1 MNKPSSKIR
10 AEFLNFFENNGCTI
24 VPSDSLIPSGDKT
37 LLFTSAGM
45 VQFKQYFLGQ
55 SKDSF
60 TRVASCQKCFRT
72 SDIEQ
77 VGITTRHLTFFE
89 MLGNFSFGDYFKK
102 EAIAWAWEFLTKNMG
117 LPEDKL
123 YITVYKDD
131 DEAVEIWKKIVPENR
146 IIKMGDDTNFWNMG
160 DTGPCGPCSEIL
172 IDLGPEMSCGK
183 PSCGPACSCDRHL
196 EIWNL
201 VFTQFDRQ
209 ADGSLKNLPRK
220 NIDTGMGF
228 ERIVAAA
235 NGKKS
240 IFDTDLFMPIINAA
254 ADFLKIKYESKNISK
269 LRMIADHSRAVTF
282 LISDGILPSNEG
294 RGYVL
299 RRILRRA
306 LRQGKLY
313 GYSKPF
319 INELVPTVF
328 NIMESAYPEL
338 SSKLSNIRSIIKIEE
353 EKFLETLESGSDMLS
368 GIMDS
373 YKAKGVNI
381 LNGKDI
387 FKLYDTYGFPHDL
400 TREIAFENG
409 FGFDEEGFK
418 AKQKTAQEKSRAA
431 WGGSGEKDI
440 TFYSILHKRIGDALF
455 IGYDNY
461 ISSGNILAL
470 IKDGKEVSELKSG
483 QEGEIILSQT
493 SFYAHSGG
501 QTSDVGKIENAN
513 FESIVKDVYKPI
525 GSFFVHKVKA
535 LKGIAK
541 VGQEVFTKIDVERR
555 KQIARHHTATHIL
568 QKVLRETFGEHV
580 AQTGSL
586 VTDEFLRF
594 DFTHFSAIK
603 KEELIKIEKTVN
615 VVIRANSAVCIE
627 TMDIAQARN
636 AGAMALFGEKYGNT
650 VRTVSVKRESGE
662 DNYSMELCGGTH
674 INRTGEIGMFKII
687 SEASV
692 AAGVRRIE
700 AVVGVAAEKYIL
712 DEENSLAGAAA
723 ILNTSKDEL
732 INKAQ
737 KYVVDYKKLEIELN
751 ALRSSLIANEADSY
765 VKQVK
770 DANGFNFLP
779 VIIDGLDA
787 KELRTISDQLK
798 EKLKSAIL
806 LLVSKHDE
814 KITFIVSATED
825 YVKQGINAGKIA
837 KAFAADID
845 GSGGGKPDFAQ
856 GGSKELSKV
865 EEVLR
870 NAQKYLISL

>member
-10 AEFLNFFENNGCTI
+10 AEFLNFFENKGCTI
-24 VPSDSLIPSGDKT
+24 VRSDSLIPSGDKT

-45 VQFKQYFLGQ
+45 VQFKQHFLGQ

-60 TRVASCQKCFRT
+60 TRAASCQKCFRT

-117 LPEDKL
+117 LPKDKL

-172 IDLGPEMSCGK
+172 IDLCPEMSCGK

-220 NIDTGMGF
+220 NIDTGMGL

-254 ADFLKIKYESKNISK
+254 ADLLKIKYESKNISK

-282 LISDGILPSNEG
+282 LISDGVLPSNEG

-400 TREIAFENG
+400 TREIASENG
-409 FGFDEEGFK
+409 FGVDEAGFK
-418 AKQKTAQEKSRAA
+418 AEQKTAQEKSRAA
-431 WGGSGEKDI
+431 WSGSGEKDI
-440 TFYSILHKRIGDALF
+440 TFYSILHKRIGDTLF
-455 IGYDNY
+455 TGYDNY

-525 GSFFVHKVKA
+525 GSFFVHKVKV

-568 QKVLRETFGEHV
+568 QKVLRETFGENV
-580 AQTGSL
+580 AQAGSL

-603 KEELIKIEKTVN
+603 KEELIKIEKIVN
-615 VVIRANSAVCIE
+615 SVIRANSAVCIE

-687 SEASV
+687 SESSI

-700 AVVGVAAEKYIL
+700 AVVGVAAENYIL

-751 ALRSSLIANEADSY
+751 ALRSSLISNEADSY

-770 DANGFNFLP
+770 DVNGFNFLP

-806 LLVSKHDE
+806 LLVSKHE
-814 KITFIVSATED
+814 GKVTFIVSATED

-837 KAFAADID
+837 KAFAADIG

-865 EEVLR
+865 EEVLK
-870 NAQKYLISL
+870 NSQKYLISL

>member
-10 AEFLNFFENNGCTI
+10 AEFLNFFENNGCVI

-45 VQFKQYFLGQ
+45 VQFKQHVLGQ

-60 TRVASCQKCFRT
+60 TRAASCQKCFRT

-102 EAIAWAWEFLTKNMG
+102 EAIAWAWEFLTKNMD
-117 LPEDKL
+117 LPKDKL
-123 YITVYKDD
+123 YITVYKND

-146 IIKMGDDTNFWNMG
+146 IIRMGNDTNFWNMG

-183 PSCGPACSCDRHL
+183 PSCGPSCSCDRHL

-220 NIDTGMGF
+220 NIDTGMGL

-240 IFDTDLFMPIINAA
+240 IFDTDLFMPIINTAA
-254 ADFLKIKYESKNISK
+254 EFLKIKYESKNISK

-282 LISDGILPSNEG
+282 LISDGVLPSNEG

-313 GYSKPF
+313 GYRKPF

-373 YKAKGVNI
+373 YKAKCINV
-381 LNGKDI
+381 LSGKDI

-400 TREIAFENG
+400 TREIASENG
-409 FGFDEEGFK
+409 FGVDEAGFK
-418 AKQKTAQEKSRAA
+418 TEQKTAQEKSRAA
-431 WGGSGEKDI
+431 WSGSGEKDI
-440 TFYSILHKRIGDALF
+440 TFYSILHKRIGDTLF
-455 IGYDNY
+455 TGYDNY

-470 IKDGKEVSELKSG
+470 IKDGKEASELKSG

-501 QTSDVGKIENAN
+501 QASDVGKIENAN
-513 FESIVKDVYKPI
+513 FESIVKDVYKLI
-525 GSFFVHKVKA
+525 GSFFVHKVKV

-568 QKVLRETFGEHV
+568 QKVLRETLGEHV
-580 AQTGSL
+580 AQAGSL

-603 KEELIKIEKTVN
+603 KEELIKVEKTVN
-615 VVIRANSAVCIE
+615 SVIRANSEVCIE

-687 SEASV
+687 SEFSI

-700 AVVGVAAEKYIL
+700 AVAGVAAENYIL
-712 DEENSLAGAAA
+712 DEENSLAGTAA

-737 KYVVDYKKLEIELN
+737 KYIVDYKKLEIELN
-751 ALRSSLIANEADSY
+751 ALRSSLISNEVDSY
-765 VKQVK
+765 VKQAK
-770 DANGFNFLP
+770 DVNGFNFLP

-798 EKLKSAIL
+798 EKLKPAIL
-806 LLVSKHDE
+806 LLVSKHE
-814 KITFIVSATED
+814 GKTTFIVSATED

-837 KAFAADID
+837 KAFAADIG

-865 EEVLR
+865 EEVLK